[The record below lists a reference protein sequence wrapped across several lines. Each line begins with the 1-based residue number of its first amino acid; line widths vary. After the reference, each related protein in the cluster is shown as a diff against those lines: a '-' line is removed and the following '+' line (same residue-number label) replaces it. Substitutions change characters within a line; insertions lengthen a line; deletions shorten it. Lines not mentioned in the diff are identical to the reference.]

1 MPKDFQQNQW
11 EKDLKC
17 MTVGFNNFNEKSI
30 LTFKIPKFH
39 DFSIDNTSALLMK
52 CWMIVPDTTNKHY
65 GPDCARYSH
74 GQKEEKEKTLVNAG
88 NATKNYRRLSKWAK
102 Q

>member
-1 MPKDFQQNQW
+1 
-11 EKDLKC
+11 
-17 MTVGFNNFNEKSI
+17 
-30 LTFKIPKFH
+30 
-39 DFSIDNTSALLMK
+39 MK
-52 CWMIVPDTTNKHY
+52 CWMIVPETTNKHY

-102 Q
+102 R